1 MRALLVTLLLL
12 SLRAEAASL
21 RPLATIDA
29 SVVRLSDLFDDAGSG
44 ADRVLGAA
52 PAPGSRLLIE
62 APQLAAIARQF
73 GVDWRPAS
81 PADHLVIDRPGR
93 VVPREAV
100 LSALRAALTELGVGS
115 DLELDIGGFSAPM
128 VPPHAAVSAGVEHFD
143 WDAATGRFTGL
154 LSLIAEGMPTQRLR
168 LSGAAHE
175 MIAVPVPVHRLNP
188 GAVVQADDLRTARVR
203 AGLARGE
210 IARAPEQA
218 IGQTLRRQAVAGQP
232 LALADLSRTPV
243 VTKGARVTMRLRT
256 PGLAVAAIGQA
267 LEAGGAGEHIRVLNI
282 ASRAIVE
289 AEVIGPDEVRIIPGT
304 QPITAANSRT
314 AALTPPIRSIP

>member
-115 DLELDIGGFSAPM
+115 DL
-128 VPPHAAVSAGVEHFD
+128 
-143 WDAATGRFTGL
+143 
-154 LSLIAEGMPTQRLR
+154 
-168 LSGAAHE
+168 
-175 MIAVPVPVHRLNP
+175 
-188 GAVVQADDLRTARVR
+188 
-203 AGLARGE
+203 
-210 IARAPEQA
+210 
-218 IGQTLRRQAVAGQP
+218 
-232 LALADLSRTPV
+232 
-243 VTKGARVTMRLRT
+243 
-256 PGLAVAAIGQA
+256 
-267 LEAGGAGEHIRVLNI
+267 
-282 ASRAIVE
+282 
-289 AEVIGPDEVRIIPGT
+289 
-304 QPITAANSRT
+304 
-314 AALTPPIRSIP
+314 